1 MIRIDFYLL
10 DTPFSFLISDLL
22 SAPFTELGKQDGPK
36 PARYNAAESYLVIN
50 RMYTLR
56 CHRKSLLLYKI

>member
-1 MIRIDFYLL
+1 MIRIDFYLF
-10 DTPFSFLISDLL
+10 DTHFSFLISDLL

-36 PARYNAAESYLVIN
+36 PAAESYLVIN
-50 RMYTLR
+50 RIYTLR